1 MNNKITFW
9 FGIFGALFFIVP
21 SILGGFQF
29 QNYSHISQ
37 FISESYAIGS
47 PYGIYMR
54 VLGYIPSGLLIS
66 IFAFSALNL
75 LPKSNL
81 LRLGLISFGVFYGI
95 GGIIVGVFPCDIGC
109 NKEFLNPSISQIIHN
124 FSGAL
129 TYLIVPFS
137 LVLIGISARKW
148 NNGKSISTIA
158 LICGAIAFVFAALIT
173 NAPAGKYIGLF
184 QRIIESSILFWL
196 ISFSFYIKTQVND

>member
-1 MNNKITFW
+1 MNKKTTFW
-9 FGIFGALFFIVP
+9 LGILGALLFIVP
-21 SILGGFQF
+21 TIFGGFQF

-54 VLGYIPSGLLIS
+54 VLGYIPSGLLITL
-66 IFAFSALNL
+66 FTFSVLKF

-81 LRLGLISFGVFYGI
+81 LRIGLISFGVFYGI

-109 NKEFLNPSISQIIHN
+109 NKEFLNPSISQLIHN
-124 FSGAL
+124 LSGAL

-137 LVLIGISARKW
+137 LILIGLSARKW
-148 NNGKSISTIA
+148 SNGKSIFYIS
-158 LICGAIAFVFAALIT
+158 LSCGIIAFVFSFLLSNDPT
-173 NAPAGKYIGLF
+173 GSYIGLF
-184 QRIIESSILFWL
+184 QRLIESSILFWL
-196 ISFSFYIKTQVND
+196 ISFSFYIKTLNND